1 MTFFQPNEPLDST
14 MGALFIGILIS
25 AVLHGVTLMQAH
37 NYFTSYPQ
45 DPLRLKIL
53 VTILVL
59 SDAAHLVLVTQIIY
73 YNLITTYYD
82 HASLNRIRTPLSIS
96 VQLLLVTVNADIVQC
111 YYAVRAWQLGKNKLL
126 LLLIA
131 TLTLAQNACAI
142 VWAIVIIQSE
152 RYVELAKLT
161 SVTVAT
167 SSLSAAIDITIAA
180 RLIVLLHQ
188 FRTGLNRS
196 DKLINKIILFIV
208 STGLLTSL
216 CATLS
221 VIFVGYTIFR
231 VRMSS
236 LNHFKAAVFPTAFI
250 GAAFYVCLGRLY
262 TNSFLAS
269 LNARSPVVRPANGA
283 STQLTS
289 APLDILTT
297 FITID
302 KSCSSTR

>member
-1 MTFFQPNEPLDST
+1 MQ
-14 MGALFIGILIS
+14 
-25 AVLHGVTLMQAH
+25 VT
-37 NYFTSYPQ
+37 
-45 DPLRLKIL
+45 
-53 VTILVL
+53 V
-59 SDAAHLVLVTQIIY
+59 Y

-221 VIFVGYTIFR
+221 VIF
-231 VRMSS
+231 
-236 LNHFKAAVFPTAFI
+236 AAVFPTAFI